1 MSKRLTVS
9 VPDKL
14 IQQIEEVAKLH
25 GIGSTSGLCSE
36 LLRLGLASF
45 CEQSNKVLVSLKL
58 MRESND

>member
-14 IQQIEEVAKLH
+14 VQQIEEVAKLH

-36 LLRLGLASF
+36 LLRLGLA
-45 CEQSNKVLVSLKL
+45 
-58 MRESND
+58 